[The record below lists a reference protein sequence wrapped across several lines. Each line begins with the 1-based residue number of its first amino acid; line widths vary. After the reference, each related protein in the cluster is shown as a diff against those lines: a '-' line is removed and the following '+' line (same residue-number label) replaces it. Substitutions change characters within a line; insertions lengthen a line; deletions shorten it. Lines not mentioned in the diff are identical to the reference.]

1 MLTTPMFTNLLFFGL
16 AQGDLYQDWY
26 DNSALIWAVGLSVVV
41 AALASVIFYY
51 LVSRIKALTNG
62 HYYLTM
68 IISAIVTGGFGW
80 LSSYMLIAK
89 YAEDNMLEQLQPGIS
104 ATLSS
109 GTLDMFYYGLICI
122 PFGILA
128 FFLVSIVLKRWST
141 YYNIPFG
148 RTHRQ
153 PKKK

>member
-16 AQGDLYQDWY
+16 AQGELYQDWY

-89 YAEDNMLEQLQPGIS
+89 
-104 ATLSS
+104 
-109 GTLDMFYYGLICI
+109 
-122 PFGILA
+122 
-128 FFLVSIVLKRWST
+128 
-141 YYNIPFG
+141 
-148 RTHRQ
+148 
-153 PKKK
+153 